1 MNSRSLLQLACCVG
15 LCLLAGY
22 ISAQATYPEI
32 ANWYAGLAKPGWTP
46 PNWVFPVVWNALYVL
61 MGVSLWLLWRSANS
75 PARLAIGLFFIQLA
89 LNAAWSPVFF
99 GLHQIRW
106 GVAIIVALALTI
118 AATIAVA
125 WDANRIAAWLLV
137 PYLIWVIYAASLNSA
152 IALLNT

>member
-1 MNSRSLLQLACCVG
+1 MNSRSLLQLAGCVG

-22 ISAQATYPEI
+22 IGAQATYPEI
-32 ANWYAGLAKPGWTP
+32 ATWYAGLAKPSWTP

-75 PARLAIGLFFIQLA
+75 RARLAIGLFFLQLA

-106 GVAIIVALALTI
+106 GVAIIVALAFTI
-118 AATIAVA
+118 AATISVA
-125 WDANRIAAWLLV
+125 WDVNRTSAWLLV